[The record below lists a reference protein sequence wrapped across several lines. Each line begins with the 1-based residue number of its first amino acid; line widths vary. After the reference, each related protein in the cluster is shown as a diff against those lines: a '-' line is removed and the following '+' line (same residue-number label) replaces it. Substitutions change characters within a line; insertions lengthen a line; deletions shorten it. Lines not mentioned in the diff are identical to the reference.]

1 MRAGRC
7 NRLPVPDLKCF
18 RPEMFLIV
26 GLGENGIIKGYDPSL
41 NRNLLMFHRR
51 FLFSILRAHYV

>member
-18 RPEMFLIV
+18 RPEMFLMV
-26 GLGENGIIKGYDPSL
+26 GVGESEIIKGTGPTFK
-41 NRNLLMFHRR
+41 NR
-51 FLFSILRAHYV
+51 SVDVS